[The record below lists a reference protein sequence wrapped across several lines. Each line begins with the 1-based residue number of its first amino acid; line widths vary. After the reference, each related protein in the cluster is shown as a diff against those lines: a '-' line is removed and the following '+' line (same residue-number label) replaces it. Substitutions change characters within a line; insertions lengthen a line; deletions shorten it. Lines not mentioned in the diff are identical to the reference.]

1 MPAWLV
7 WAVFAV
13 ALAIGEILTPGL
25 FFLGPVA
32 VAAIAAAAAAA
43 LGGGWVVDLVVFVAG
58 SALSLGVLRPVARRH
73 LKMPHAI
80 RTGAA
85 ALVGARAVVVDQVDM
100 NGGHVKIGG
109 KKVSIPSYPVKAGE
123 VIALSPRLK
132 ENVGV
137 KLSLETAKKLNNRP
151 SFLEFDET
159 TLTAKVLRIPE
170 RAEMSFPI
178 NDQLIIEYYS
188 R

>member
-1 MPAWLV
+1 MSAWVV

-32 VAAIAAAAAAA
+32 VAGLAAAAAAA

-58 SALSLGVLRPVARRH
+58 SALSLGVLRPIARRH

-100 NGGHVKIGG
+100 NSGHVKIGG
-109 KKVSIPSYPVKAGE
+109 EVWRARPVDE
-123 VIALSPRLK
+123 SDVIEPGTQVQVAEIQGATALVYR
-132 ENVGV
+132 
-137 KLSLETAKKLNNRP
+137 
-151 SFLEFDET
+151 
-159 TLTAKVLRIPE
+159 
-170 RAEMSFPI
+170 
-178 NDQLIIEYYS
+178 
-188 R
+188 